1 MWGNEPTKFY
11 LLNSHQ
17 FVLARDSVIITLMQT
32 VYDVQRFFQY
42 DYIYFDLLFLIIWLA
57 ILFWKKEYGAILFAT
72 IISPVIYFIDAQ
84 VWWNNKVNGVYI
96 REYWINNIQLPHP
109 LGDFFWMKF
118 GADFMM
124 TISYSLFTFAW
135 IWLAF
140 KYIKNKSYKRLIKY
154 TLIWFSFWI
163 MVPVLSFVLDI
174 NNTIVHS
181 VRHMNS
187 QYSLWITMTVVSY
200 IILLII
206 YWKNKQIIPKLFF
219 VGVIAALIM
228 EFPLYIFNIREM
240 GIEILFFD
248 AIFMINQS
256 IPLLYL
262 IYDKALRKL
271 NSREGLK

>member
-1 MWGNEPTKFY
+1 
-11 LLNSHQ
+11 
-17 FVLARDSVIITLMQT
+17 MQS

-42 DYIYFDLLFLIIWLA
+42 DYIYFDFLFLIIWLI

-72 IISPVIYFIDAQ
+72 TISPIIYFIDAQ
-84 VWWNNKVNGVYI
+84 IWWNNKVNGIYI
-96 REYWINNIQLPHP
+96 REYWINNIQIPNP
-109 LGDFFWMKF
+109 LGNLFLVKF

-135 IWLAF
+135 IWLTF
-140 KYIKNKSYKRLIKY
+140 KYIERKSYRRLIKY

-163 MVPVLSFVLDI
+163 IVPALSFVLDI

-200 IILLII
+200 LILLII

-228 EFPLYIFNIREM
+228 EFPLYVFNIREM
-240 GIEILFFD
+240 GIKILFFD

-256 IPLLYL
+256 IPLLYI
-262 IYDKALRKL
+262 IYDKVLKTD
-271 NSREGLK
+271 SREG